1 MYGHSV
7 RCTDDLCLDLLYA
20 AEVELLLSQGF
31 SDGHNEATMKKKNN
45 DNIIVDILTNC
56 CIKIMFA

>member
-20 AEVELLLSQGF
+20 AEVELCATLTGF
-31 SDGHNEATMKKKNN
+31 LRWPQWSHNEKK
-45 DNIIVDILTNC
+45 
-56 CIKIMFA
+56 